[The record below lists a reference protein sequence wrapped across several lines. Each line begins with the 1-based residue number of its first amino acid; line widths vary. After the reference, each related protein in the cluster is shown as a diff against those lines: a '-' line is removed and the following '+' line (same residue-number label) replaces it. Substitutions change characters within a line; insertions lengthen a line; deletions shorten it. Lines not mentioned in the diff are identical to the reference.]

1 MAPDERQRARD
12 ELSAARDRRNP
23 YRLGRAEAAAHLRQK
38 QLDDAPLDQ
47 VKWLQRIFWLQ
58 LIAMV
63 IVPCVQGLVL
73 ATFLK

>member
-1 MAPDERQRARD
+1 VAPNERQRARD
-12 ELSAARDRRNP
+12 ELSAPRDRHDS
-23 YRLGRAEAAAHLRQK
+23 YRLGRAEEAARLRQK
-38 QLDDAPLDQ
+38 QLDQAPSDQ
-47 VKWLQRIFWLQ
+47 AKWLQRIFWLQ